1 MKQFKQWVSDMKKC
15 ALITGSSSGIGV
27 ALVKAYAD
35 QGYNVVAVGRNAE
48 RLEQAVQGYDTAVA
62 KVGDISNSQACD
74 EIIAFAIDHFKR
86 IDVLVNNAGVIY
98 RNDTESTTDELWF
111 NTLNTNLSGAFFM
124 SRAAMP
130 HLKDSR
136 GAIVNIASD
145 WGLVGGENA
154 VAYCASKGGMVLM
167 TKAMALDHA
176 KDGVRVNAICPGD
189 VDTPMLETEAA
200 QRGVNYREAMEQ
212 NNADSPT
219 GRITQPSEVAA
230 LAFYLSSD
238 VAAQITG
245 TAIPI
250 DGGNTA

>member
-1 MKQFKQWVSDMKKC
+1 MTKC
-15 ALITGSSSGIGV
+15 ALITGASSGIGV
-27 ALVKAYAD
+27 ALVKTYCE
-35 QGYNVVAVGRNAE
+35 QGYDVIAVGRDTE
-48 RLEQAVQGYDTAVA
+48 RLQQTVKGLPSATA
-62 KVGDISNSQACD
+62 KIGDISNSQGCEDIVAYAT
-74 EIIAFAIDHFKR
+74 EHSGR
-86 IDVLVNNAGVIY
+86 IDVLINNAGIIY
-98 RNDTESTTDELWF
+98 RRDAESTTDDEWH
-111 NTLNTNLSGAFFM
+111 TSISTNLSGAFFM

-130 HLKDSR
+130 YLKESQ

-145 WGLVGGENA
+145 WGLQGGQNA

-189 VDTPMLETEAA
+189 VDTPMLEIEAA
-200 QRGVNYREAMEQ
+200 QRQVDYTQAMAQ

-219 GRITQPSEVAA
+219 GRITQPDEVAA
-230 LAFYLSSD
+230 LAFYLSSP